1 MTRVDPPRE
10 LDSAEVLKFA
20 VVSTE
25 VATRA
30 TRHVVGGD
38 PVGPAAA
45 LAIARYPGEDTT
57 YLLYLDENGNVITD
71 TWHASLEDALCH
83 ASFEYEGLHWRE
95 VTEL

>member
-1 MTRVDPPRE
+1 MSSAAIRSVRRPR
-10 LDSAEVLKFA
+10 LQS
-20 VVSTE
+20 
-25 VATRA
+25 
-30 TRHVVGGD
+30 
-38 PVGPAAA
+38 
-45 LAIARYPGEDTT
+45 LAIQGEDTT